1 MYRNYG
7 ELTENE
13 KAELRDSLFCA
24 SLYNR
29 DDPYYSA
36 LNTEEQ
42 EIIDNCTD
50 GEDIPESIMLSA
62 FGDISFVEE
71 DFFCNLNPH
80 NSEGE

>member
-1 MYRNYG
+1 MNYC

-29 DDPYYSA
+29 DDPYYSTLSA
-36 LNTEEQ
+36 EEQ
-42 EIIDNCTD
+42 KVIDDCAD

-62 FGDISFVEE
+62 FGGISFVEE
-71 DFFCNLNPH
+71 DFFCNL
-80 NSEGE
+80 